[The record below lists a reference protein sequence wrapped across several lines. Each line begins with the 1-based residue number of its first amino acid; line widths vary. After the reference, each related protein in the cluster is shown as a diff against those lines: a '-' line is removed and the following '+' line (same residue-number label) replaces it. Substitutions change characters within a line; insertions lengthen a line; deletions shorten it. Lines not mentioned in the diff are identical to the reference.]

1 MAKRVLRYKSKKR
14 PIRGMGKPSVRHFLA
29 KRSRCAGWYRMMRRP
44 DPCER
49 EIRQKGFGP
58 FGLGVREPSEK
69 KGKEGKMPETITA
82 WTRQVPQVWDEIC
95 ETGTYRVLEE
105 YVRAK
110 NMDISDYYIS
120 LYRWLTDRS
129 RCYVEGI
136 PDDAEFPVWLAMTE
150 AQRLGKAPGT
160 ISLTLEIP
168 RERVFLIDYDK
179 WGYIVNHFYLPKDA
193 EDERRHNEELKM
205 MGIGNEAQLIS
216 TDKGNYYPA
225 LKQKILRSWDRLFDG
240 PNENMDNNVGVI
252 WEIKPEWVVE
262 VERY

>member
-1 MAKRVLRYKSKKR
+1 MA
-14 PIRGMGKPSVRHFLA
+14 
-29 KRSRCAGWYRMMRRP
+29 
-44 DPCER
+44 
-49 EIRQKGFGP
+49 
-58 FGLGVREPSEK
+58 
-69 KGKEGKMPETITA
+69 ETIRA

-95 ETGTYRVLEE
+95 DTGTYRVLEE

-120 LYRWLTDRS
+120 LYRWLTDCAR
-129 RCYVEGI
+129 RYIEDI
-136 PDDAEFPVWLAMTE
+136 PEDAQFPVWLAMTE
-150 AQRLGKAPGT
+150 AQRLGAAPGM

-205 MGIGNEAQLIS
+205 MGIGNEAQLIA
-216 TDKGNYYPA
+216 TDKGNFYPA
-225 LKQKILRSWDRLFDG
+225 LKQKILRSWNRLFDG
-240 PNENMDNNVGVI
+240 PNANMDNNVGVI